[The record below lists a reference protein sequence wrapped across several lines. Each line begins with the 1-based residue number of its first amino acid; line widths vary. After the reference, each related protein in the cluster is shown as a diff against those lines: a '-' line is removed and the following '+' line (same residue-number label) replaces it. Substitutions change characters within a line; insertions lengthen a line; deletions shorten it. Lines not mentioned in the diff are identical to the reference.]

1 MDVHQHNIGT
11 DYSYMV
17 HELAQS
23 LLIIHAYVR
32 GSIERIKTNN
42 LTIEQLRS
50 LLVKINE
57 QIESY
62 AEPLNARYIL

>member
-17 HELAQS
+17 HELAHS

-57 QIESY
+57 QIELMFKIIYSQLKY
-62 AEPLNARYIL
+62 

>member
-57 QIESY
+57 QIELMFKIIYSQLKY
-62 AEPLNARYIL
+62 